1 MGHGTFN
8 SNKIYLLKYIYV
20 LITYLIEYR
29 KKVGKNNSKKGGK
42 KDNRQRDF
50 SGIKIEYAEIVLI
63 SFVSMVQIWG
73 KNPSPFGELRKSN

>member
-29 KKVGKNNSKKGGK
+29 KKVGKNNSKKGEK
-42 KDNRQRDF
+42 KDNHQRQEF
-50 SGIKIEYAEIVLI
+50 SGIKIECAKIILI
-63 SFVSMVQIWG
+63 SFVSMVQI
-73 KNPSPFGELRKSN
+73 

>member
-42 KDNRQRDF
+42 KDNRQRQDF

-63 SFVSMVQIWG
+63 SFVSMVQI
-73 KNPSPFGELRKSN
+73 

>member
-29 KKVGKNNSKKGGK
+29 KKVGKNNSKKGEK
-42 KDNRQRDF
+42 KDNRQRQDF

-63 SFVSMVQIWG
+63 SFVSMVQI
-73 KNPSPFGELRKSN
+73 